1 MESVTR
7 FITQKLKLK
16 VNEAKS
22 AVARFRQRLLLSDNA
37 VRLLNQTV
45 TETEAS
51 KLLLQQRESGQALL
65 KERFGGNLIWRRDG
79 RPALF

>member
-65 KERFGGNLIWRRDG
+65 KERFGGNFIWRRDG